1 MSRGSK
7 KVCRTWLLPG
17 AARKISTRTASTS
30 TVLAVE
36 MTVARRPPPDSRRG
50 PRPAVPKP
58 AAGTP
63 ALSPA
68 DSGPASSGPSYPG
81 PPGAFSGAFLVMAGP
96 G

>member
-1 MSRGSK
+1 MSWGSK

-17 AARKISTRTASTS
+17 AARKISTRAASTI

-36 MTVARRPPPDSRRG
+36 MTVARRPPPDSSRG

-58 AAGTP
+58 APAPRRSARPAAAGFVR
-63 ALSPA
+63 AVV
-68 DSGPASSGPSYPG
+68 SGA
-81 PPGAFSGAFLVMAGP
+81 PPAFSGAFLVMAGL